1 MLLLL
6 NKQKDGPG
14 LFFLHVCKQRKER
27 TEIPGDHQAAIG
39 QGCPPAG
46 PLQRGANLQ
55 ETEAH
60 NPPRLAQ
67 RAWGV
72 AENRGSP
79 PLGAQI

>member
-1 MLLLL
+1 MLLRL

-46 PLQRGANLQ
+46 PYSVVLIYRRQRLTTLPGW
-55 ETEAH
+55 H
-60 NPPRLAQ
+60 RGHGVSQ
-67 RAWGV
+67 RTGV
-72 AENRGSP
+72 LP
-79 PLGAQI
+79 H